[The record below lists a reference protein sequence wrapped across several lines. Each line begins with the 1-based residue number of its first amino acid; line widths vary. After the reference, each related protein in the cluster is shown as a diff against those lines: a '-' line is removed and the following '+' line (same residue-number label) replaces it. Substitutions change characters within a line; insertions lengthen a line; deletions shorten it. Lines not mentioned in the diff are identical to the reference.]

1 MKLHANIARFFRSKE
16 AAGGSFIPSGII
28 SGDEMLDLSKSYE
41 LYLDSRGINLA
52 ASISKELSTLT
63 LTEFDIGADG
73 GKGLIV
79 PCVDAFKD
87 KLKKAVE
94 YACAVGGVIFKPIYD
109 GKNLGIETV
118 LPFNFVPIGIDAH
131 GKIDECAFIYRA
143 EKNGK
148 HYTRIEE
155 HRRREDGYVITNRA
169 FEGENASSPSLL
181 SDVTEWAGLSPRVEI
196 KGLNR
201 PLFSYF
207 GMPFGNPAYPFSPF
221 GVPIF
226 RRAENLIREADKQF
240 ERLIWEFEGGELA
253 IDASDEAFR
262 LGKDGKPV
270 LPTGKE
276 RLFRTNALDAC
287 CSSNELFKTFAPE
300 LRDKSLINGLNRII
314 MLVEDAC
321 GIARG
326 TFSDPSEIA
335 KTATEV
341 RSMRQRTYTTVSAI
355 RESLKNALRELFDA
369 VLELCSL
376 YSLKIGKPSFDISL
390 GDGILE
396 NGDSIRDA
404 WREDV
409 KCGIITPDEFKARWH
424 KQNGGM

>member
-1 MKLHANIARFFRSKE
+1 MKLHENIARFFRSKE

-28 SGDEMLDLSKSYE
+28 SRNEMLDISKSYGI
-41 LYLDSRGINLA
+41 YLDSHGINLA
-52 ASISKELSTLT
+52 ASISKELATLAM
-63 LTEFDIGADG
+63 TEFDIRADG
-73 GKGLIV
+73 GRGEIL
-79 PCVDAFKD
+79 PCVDALVD

-109 GKNLGIETV
+109 GKDLGVETV
-118 LPFNFVPIGIDAH
+118 LPFNFVPLGTDAK

-143 EKNGK
+143 DINGK

-155 HRRREDGYVITNRA
+155 HRRTQDGYVITNRA
-169 FEGENASSPSLL
+169 FEGENATTPSLL
-181 SDVTEWAGLSPRVEI
+181 SYVKEWADLSPRVEI
-196 KGLNR
+196 KGLST

-207 GMPFGNPAYPFSPF
+207 GMPFGNPAHPFSPL

-226 RRAENLIREADKQF
+226 RRAENLISEADKQF

-270 LPTGKE
+270 LPLGKE

-287 CSSNELFKTFAPE
+287 CSSNELFKIFAPE
-300 LRDKSLINGLNRII
+300 LRDKSIINGLNRII

-326 TFSDPSEIA
+326 TFSDPSEVA

-341 RSMRQRTYTTVSAI
+341 RSMRQRTYATVSAI
-355 RESLKNALRELFDA
+355 RDSLKNALNELFVA
-369 VLELCSL
+369 LTSLCSL
-376 YSLKIGKPSFDISL
+376 YSLRIGKPSFEISV

-396 NGDSIRDA
+396 ANESIRDA

-424 KQNGGM
+424 K